1 MHTCIRARA
10 RAHTHT
16 HTHTHTNSIHTYI
29 HTYMHKYVVCIHLW
43 MMYVRMRARTSWMDE
58 CIYVYVNTHIYIHI
72 VTDRDTCR
80 RTSTRMS
87 RKHLTHGPEI

>member
-1 MHTCIRARA
+1 MHTGARTRARA
-10 RAHTHT
+10 RTHT
-16 HTHTHTNSIHTYI
+16 QTAYI

-43 MMYVRMRARTSWMDE
+43 MMYVRTSAQTSWMDE
-58 CIYVYVNTHIYIHI
+58 CIYVYVNIHIYIHI
-72 VTDRDTCR
+72 VADRETCR